1 MRAVFLAAFL
11 TTGSAAAQP
20 SADPMAVDFSGA
32 DSASNAPESPNA
44 ETGASAWLG
53 LGVYGSLLTDRL
65 DRSNIS
71 IRTGLI
77 LSAGV
82 RWDRFGLFGMV
93 ERNLWL
99 QTEREL
105 RFGTGV
111 VNVGVG
117 GEYFYAN
124 GRMRLGLAVGMSV
137 LVEDQLLDPAPS
149 YGLFGDLRPTGL
161 RWSRGTWWT
170 VQVDPIGFTI
180 VAPVL
185 REPRLFE
192 VQYRFTV
199 TLEWQSKGGRRSLD

>member
-1 MRAVFLAAFL
+1 MRAFVL
-11 TTGSAAAQP
+11 TALLTSGVAAAQP
-20 SADPMAVDFSGA
+20 SDDPMATDFGGPAPAADPPEVEAGA
-32 DSASNAPESPNA
+32 
-44 ETGASAWLG
+44 TGWVG
-53 LGVYGSLLTDRL
+53 LGVFGSLLADRL

-71 IRTGLI
+71 IRTGFVLA
-77 LSAGV
+77 AGA
-82 RWDRFGLFGMV
+82 RWGRLGLFGMV

-111 VNVGVG
+111 VNVGLG

-124 GRMRLGLAVGMSV
+124 GRMRVGLAVGMSV
-137 LVEDQLLDPAPS
+137 LVEDQVLDPAPS
-149 YGLFGDLRPTGL
+149 YGLFGDIRPTGL

-170 VQVDPIGFTI
+170 VQVDPVALTI

-199 TLEWQSKGGRRSLD
+199 TLEWQSPDGRRALD